1 MITRDFFASK
11 TVAREDA
18 PPLVLSYYILHD
30 GSVYGAEIKLEC
42 NGAWH
47 SASISDITP
56 SKARI
61 TALVGLLCV
70 HCVTPCTLEDI
81 ILDSLN
87 KY

>member
-1 MITRDFFASK
+1 MITREFFASK
-11 TVAREDA
+11 TVERENA
-18 PPLVLSYYILHD
+18 PPLMLSYYILHN
-30 GSVYGAEIKLEC
+30 GCVYGAEIKLEC
-42 NGAWH
+42 SGTWH
-47 SASISDITP
+47 SASVSDITT

-61 TALVGLLCV
+61 TELVGLLCV